1 VVDRNKR
8 EWRRRLV
15 AITQALGMS
24 EPTRTADGLML
35 LVEGAYAISQTLAG
49 PQGPA
54 KEILAAAEALVGAGL
69 PSRKRTY

>member
-1 VVDRNKR
+1 
-8 EWRRRLV
+8 
-15 AITQALGMS
+15 
-24 EPTRTADGLML
+24 ML